1 MYTCEEDNGKPNRKV
16 GSRLKQLLTKSRT
29 LMINKYRQKPD
40 FPCQPHSN
48 YSAIVLQLLWTCAMM
63 S

>member
-1 MYTCEEDNGKPNRKV
+1 MGNPIEKWAADLNSYLQKAE
-16 GSRLKQLLTKSRT
+16 L